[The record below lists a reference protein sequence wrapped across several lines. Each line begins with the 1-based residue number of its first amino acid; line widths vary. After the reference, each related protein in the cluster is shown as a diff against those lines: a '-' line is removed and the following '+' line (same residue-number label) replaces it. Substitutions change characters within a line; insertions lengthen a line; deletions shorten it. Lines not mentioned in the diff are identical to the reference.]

1 MSLER
6 NKKNEIFNCNF
17 DGTNTFYSKFVRWY
31 ISVVSCWRN
40 KWVRNCNVINNK
52 GTKEMKHFDIE
63 LFIKDLDKLFNNM
76 QDKAIAGSENVATA
90 SWVIKNQAN
99 EIEYWKQM
107 FEKAMKT
114 QESDK
119 HWEKHL

>member
-1 MSLER
+1 M
-6 NKKNEIFNCNF
+6 KNFN
-17 DGTNTFYSKFVRWY
+17 VE
-31 ISVVSCWRN
+31 V
-40 KWVRNCNVINNK
+40 
-52 GTKEMKHFDIE
+52 
-63 LFIKDLDKLFNNM
+63 FIKDLDKLFNDM

-90 SWVIKNQAN
+90 SWVIKNQQE

-114 QESDK
+114 QELSQDI

>member
-1 MSLER
+1 M
-6 NKKNEIFNCNF
+6 KN
-17 DGTNTFYSKFVRWY
+17 
-31 ISVVSCWRN
+31 
-40 KWVRNCNVINNK
+40 
-52 GTKEMKHFDIE
+52 FDIE
-63 LFIKDLDKLFNNM
+63 VFIKDLDKLFNDM
-76 QDKAIAGSENVATA
+76 QDKSIAGSENVATA